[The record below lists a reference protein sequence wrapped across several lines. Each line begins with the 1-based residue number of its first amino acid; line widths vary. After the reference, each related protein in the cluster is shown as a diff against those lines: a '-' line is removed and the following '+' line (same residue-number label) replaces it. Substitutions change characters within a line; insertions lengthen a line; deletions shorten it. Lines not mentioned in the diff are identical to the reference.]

1 MSIPYNPSLPEAQM
15 PKNPQ
20 EKKLRRL
27 VFVWLAAP
35 AVCPWTCQDKR
46 HTAIKKKRQEAQ
58 METALLHQQR
68 VTT

>member
-1 MSIPYNPSLPEAQM
+1 MSIPDNPSLPEAQM

-46 HTAIKKKRQEAQ
+46 HTAIKKKDKRHKWK
-58 METALLHQQR
+58 LLYY
-68 VTT
+68 TNNE

>member
-1 MSIPYNPSLPEAQM
+1 M

-46 HTAIKKKRQEAQ
+46 HTAIKKKKTRG
-58 METALLHQQR
+58 TNGNCFITP
-68 VTT
+68 TTSDHITRGVNYSVSD